1 MLPSLFSTGSYGWK
15 GAHRMAVELQGT
27 EGKAKEKVL
36 VMIKY
41 VYETRVAPPCLT
53 SGHAVSVPRSLA
65 AKEPRTLRRL

>member
-1 MLPSLFSTGSYGWK
+1 
-15 GAHRMAVELQGT
+15 MAVELQGT

-53 SGHAVSVPRSLA
+53 SGHAVSVPQSLA
-65 AKEPRTLRRL
+65 AKEPWILRRL